1 MFSKAWSS
9 SMLENVTFLLIA
21 VVAIALI
28 FDYVNGMHDAA
39 NAIATAISTR
49 AISPRN
55 AVLMAGAL
63 NFVGAFL
70 AEGVAKT
77 MGSGLVAPSM
87 VKDQK
92 VILAALIGALLW
104 NLITW
109 WLGLPSSSSHAM
121 VGGLVGAG
129 LYAAGSEGVVWS
141 GVLKK
146 VVIPGLISPLLGFT
160 MGFLGMVG
168 FLWIFRRSNPSKVNR
183 NFRKAQ
189 IVSCG
194 WLALTHGM
202 NDAQKAMGIITLA
215 LVTAGLQDPA
225 EFHIPFW
232 VKFSC
237 ATMIALGTSAGGWRI
252 IKTLGG
258 KMVKLQ
264 PINGFAVE
272 LTSSVILSTTAVL
285 GMPVSTTHVIS
296 SAIMGVGATKRLSA
310 VRWGVAGNIL
320 VAWVL
325 TLPAAAAMGALSL
338 VIINGLSTLFGH

>member
-1 MFSKAWSS
+1 MHEITW
-9 SMLENVTFLLIA
+9 LLIA
-21 VVAIALI
+21 VISIALI

-63 NFVGAFL
+63 NFVGAFIS
-70 AEGVAKT
+70 EGVAKT

-87 VKDQK
+87 VKDQA
-92 VILAALIGALLW
+92 VILAALIGALAW

-129 LYAAGSEGVVWS
+129 LYAAGSTGVIWQ
-141 GVLKK
+141 GVINK
-146 VVIPGLISPLLGFT
+146 VVVPGLVSPLLGFGG
-160 MGFLGMVG
+160 GFLVMVG
-168 FLWIFRRSNPSKVNR
+168 FLWIFRRANPSKINR
-183 NFRKAQ
+183 RFRKAQ
-189 IVSCG
+189 IFSCG
-194 WLALTHGM
+194 YLALTHGM

-215 LVTAGLQDPA
+215 LMTAGFQDPN
-225 EFHIPFW
+225 EFHVPFW

-237 ATMIALGTSAGGWRI
+237 AAMIALGTSAGGWRI

-272 LTSSVILSTTAVL
+272 ITSAAILSSTAL
-285 GMPVSTTHVIS
+285 FGMPVSTTHVIS
-296 SAIMGVGATKRLSA
+296 STIMGVGATKRLSA

-320 VAWVL
+320 IAWVF
-325 TLPAAAAMGALSL
+325 TLPASAAMGALSL
-338 VIINGLSTLFGH
+338 AIINGFRSLGG

>member
-1 MFSKAWSS
+1 MH
-9 SMLENVTFLLIA
+9 EITFLLIA

-55 AVLMAGAL
+55 AVLMAGGL
-63 NFVGAFL
+63 NFVGAFVS
-70 AEGVAKT
+70 EGVAKT

-87 VKDQK
+87 VRDQK
-92 VILAALIGALLW
+92 IILAALIGALLW

-129 LYAAGSEGVVWS
+129 MYHAGVEGVVWK
-141 GVLKK
+141 GVIDK
-146 VVIPGLISPLLGFT
+146 VVLPGLVSPLLGFGG
-160 MGFLGMVG
+160 GFLMMVA
-168 FLWIFRRSNPSKVNR
+168 FMWIFRRSNPSRLNR

-189 IVSCG
+189 IFSCG
-194 WLALTHGM
+194 YLALTHGM

-215 LVTAGLQDPA
+215 LMTAGFLNPD
-225 EFHIPFW
+225 EFHVPFW
-232 VKFSC
+232 VKLSC
-237 ATMIALGTSAGGWRI
+237 ASMIALGTSAGGWRI

-272 LTSSVILSTTAVL
+272 LTSSAILSSTAFL

-296 SAIMGVGATKRLSA
+296 SSIMGVGATKRLSA

-320 VAWVL
+320 IAWVF
-325 TLPAAAAMGALSL
+325 TLPAAALMGCLSL
-338 VIINGLSTLFGH
+338 VVIEGVAKVFG

>member
-1 MFSKAWSS
+1 MPDIHW
-9 SMLENVTFLLIA
+9 MLILVIA
-21 VVAIALI
+21 MALI

-39 NAIATAISTR
+39 NAIATSISTR

-63 NFVGAFL
+63 NFIGAFVSQS
-70 AEGVAKT
+70 VAKT
-77 MGSGLVAPSM
+77 MGSGLISHEM
-87 VKDQK
+87 VSNQRI
-92 VILAALIGALLW
+92 ILAALVGALLW
-104 NLITW
+104 NIFTW

-129 LYAAGSEGVVWS
+129 LYTAGMAGVQWN
-141 GVLKK
+141 GVFMK
-146 VVIPGLISPLLGFT
+146 VVVPGLISPILGFGG
-160 MGFLGMVG
+160 GFLVMVA

-189 IVSCG
+189 IFSCG
-194 WLALTHGM
+194 FLALTHGM

-215 LVTAGLQDPA
+215 LVTAGTQ
-225 EFHIPFW
+225 ENFEVPFW
-232 VKFSC
+232 VKIAC

-258 KMVKLQ
+258 KMTKLQ
-264 PINGFAVE
+264 PVNGFAAE
-272 LTSSVILSTTAVL
+272 ITSSIILSTTGLV

-296 SAIMGVGATKRLSA
+296 SSIMGVGASKRFSA
-310 VRWGVAGNIL
+310 VRWGVAQNIL
-320 VAWVL
+320 IAWVC

-338 VIINGLSTLFGH
+338 MAINGIASFFGV

>member
-1 MFSKAWSS
+1 MP
-9 SMLENVTFLLIA
+9 EGVTFLLVA
-21 VVAIALI
+21 VIAIALI

-77 MGSGLVAPSM
+77 MGSGLVAPEM
-87 VKDQK
+87 VKDQR

-129 LYAAGSEGVVWS
+129 LYAAGTAGVIWKGVVN
-141 GVLKK
+141 K
-146 VVIPGLISPLLGFT
+146 VVVPGLVSPLLGLT
-160 MGFLGMVG
+160 IGFFGMVA
-168 FLWIFRRSNPSKVNR
+168 FLWIFRRSAPSKLNR
-183 NFRKAQ
+183 IFRKLQ
-189 IVSCG
+189 IFSCG
-194 WLALTHGM
+194 FLALTHGM

-215 LVTAGLQDPA
+215 LITAGLQDPT
-225 EFHIPFW
+225 EFHVPFW

-237 ATMIALGTSAGGWRI
+237 AAMIALGTSAGGWRI

-272 LTSSVILSTTAVL
+272 LTSSTILTTTAIL

-296 SAIMGVGATKRLSA
+296 SSIMGVGATKRLSA

-320 VAWVL
+320 VAWVF

-338 VIINGLSTLFGH
+338 VVINLF

>member
-1 MFSKAWSS
+1 MDDH
-9 SMLENVTFLLIA
+9 LLLLIA
-21 VVAIALI
+21 VIAIALI

-63 NFVGAFL
+63 NFVGAFI

-77 MGSGLVAPSM
+77 MGSGLIAPDM
-87 VKDQK
+87 VKDQR

-104 NLITW
+104 NMITW

-121 VGGLVGAG
+121 VGGLIGAG
-129 LYAAGSEGVVWS
+129 VYSAGMEGVLWD
-141 GVLKK
+141 GVTQK
-146 VVIPGLISPLLGFT
+146 VVIPGLVSPLLGLVG
-160 MGFLGMVG
+160 GFLVMVL
-168 FLWIFRRSNPSKVNR
+168 FMWIFRRYAPSKLNR
-183 NFRKAQ
+183 VFRKLQ
-189 IVSCG
+189 LFSCG
-194 WLALTHGM
+194 YLALTHGM

-215 LVTAGLQDPA
+215 LVTAGHQDHF
-225 EFHIPFW
+225 EVPFW
-232 VKFSC
+232 VKFAC
-237 ATMIALGTSAGGWRI
+237 AFMIALGTSAGGWRI

-272 LTSSVILSTTAVL
+272 LTSSAILSSTALL

-296 SAIMGVGATKRLSA
+296 SSILGVGATKRLSA

-320 VAWVL
+320 IAWVL
-325 TLPAAAAMGALSL
+325 TLPASAAMGALSL
-338 VIINGLSTLFGH
+338 VVIRGISSFF

>member
-1 MFSKAWSS
+1 MDDHFY
-9 SMLENVTFLLIA
+9 LLVA
-21 VVAIALI
+21 VIAIALI

-63 NFVGAFL
+63 NFVGAFI

-77 MGSGLVAPSM
+77 MGSGLIAPEM
-87 VKDQK
+87 VKDQR

-104 NLITW
+104 NMITW

-129 LYAAGSEGVVWS
+129 LYAAGTEGVLWD
-141 GVLKK
+141 GVTKK
-146 VVIPGLISPLLGFT
+146 VIIPGLVSPLLGLFG
-160 MGFLGMVG
+160 GFLMMVG
-168 FLWIFRRSNPSKVNR
+168 FMWIFRRWAPAKLNR
-183 NFRKAQ
+183 VFRRLQ
-189 IVSCG
+189 VFSCG
-194 WLALTHGM
+194 YLALTHGM

-215 LVTAGLQDPA
+215 LVTANYQDHF
-225 EFHIPFW
+225 EVPFW
-232 VKFSC
+232 VKFAC
-237 ATMIALGTSAGGWRI
+237 ALAIALGTSAGGWRI

-272 LTSSVILSTTAVL
+272 LTSSAILSSTALL

-296 SAIMGVGATKRLSA
+296 SSIMGVGATKRLSA

-325 TLPAAAAMGALSL
+325 TLPASALMGALSL
-338 VIINGLSTLFGH
+338 VAIHGLSRFF

>member
-1 MFSKAWSS
+1 MP
-9 SMLENVTFLLIA
+9 EGVTFLLVA
-21 VVAIALI
+21 VIAIALI

-77 MGSGLVAPSM
+77 MGSGLVAPEM
-87 VKDQK
+87 VKDQR

-129 LYAAGSEGVVWS
+129 LYAAGTAGVIWKGVVN
-141 GVLKK
+141 K
-146 VVIPGLISPLLGFT
+146 VVVPGLVSPLLGLT
-160 MGFLGMVG
+160 IGFFGMVA
-168 FLWIFRRSNPSKVNR
+168 FLWIFRRSAPTKLNR
-183 NFRKAQ
+183 IFRKLQ
-189 IVSCG
+189 IFSCG
-194 WLALTHGM
+194 FLALTHGM

-215 LVTAGLQDPA
+215 LITAGLQDPT
-225 EFHIPFW
+225 EFHVPFW

-237 ATMIALGTSAGGWRI
+237 AAMIALGTSAGGWRI

-272 LTSSVILSTTAVL
+272 LTSSTILTTTAIL

-296 SAIMGVGATKRLSA
+296 SSIMGVGATKRLSA

-320 VAWVL
+320 IAWVF

-338 VIINGLSTLFGH
+338 VVINLF

>member
-1 MFSKAWSS
+1 MHDI
-9 SMLENVTFLLIA
+9 TFLLIA

-63 NFVGAFL
+63 NFVGAFVS
-70 AEGVAKT
+70 EGVAKT
-77 MGSGLVAPSM
+77 MGSGLVAPHM
-87 VKDQK
+87 VRDQK
-92 VILAALIGALLW
+92 IILAALIGALLW

-129 LYAAGSEGVVWS
+129 MFHAGTSGVVWE
-141 GVLKK
+141 GVIHK
-146 VVIPGLISPLLGFT
+146 VVVPGLVSPLLGFT
-160 MGFLGMVG
+160 VGFLGMVA
-168 FLWIFRRSNPSKVNR
+168 FMWIFRRSNPSRLNR

-189 IVSCG
+189 IFSCG
-194 WLALTHGM
+194 YLALTHGM

-215 LVTAGLQDPA
+215 LMTAGFLDPN
-225 EFHIPFW
+225 EFHVPFW

-237 ATMIALGTSAGGWRI
+237 ASMIALGTSAGGWRI

-272 LTSSVILSTTAVL
+272 LTSSAILSSTALL

-296 SAIMGVGATKRLSA
+296 SSIMGVGATKRLSA

-320 VAWVL
+320 IAWVF
-325 TLPAAAAMGALSL
+325 TLPAAALMGALSL
-338 VIINGLSTLFGH
+338 VVIEGVAKVFG

>member
-1 MFSKAWSS
+1 MA
-9 SMLENVTFLLIA
+9 EVTWLLIA

-55 AVLMAGAL
+55 AVLMAGVL
-63 NFVGAFL
+63 NFVGAFVS
-70 AEGVAKT
+70 EGVAKT
-77 MGSGLVAPSM
+77 MGSGLVAPEM
-87 VKDQK
+87 VQDQH
-92 VILAALIGALLW
+92 VILAALIGALGW

-129 LYAAGSEGVVWS
+129 MYSAGTK
-141 GVLKK
+141 GVLWAGVTKK
-146 VVIPGLISPLLGFT
+146 VIIPGLVSPLLGFAG
-160 MGFLGMVG
+160 GFLVMLS
-168 FLWIFRRSNPSKVNR
+168 FLWIFRRSVPSKINR
-183 NFRKAQ
+183 FFRKAQ
-189 IVSCG
+189 VFSCG
-194 WLALTHGM
+194 YLALTHGM

-215 LVTAGLQDPA
+215 LMTAGFQDPA
-225 EFHIPFW
+225 EFHVPFW

-237 ATMIALGTSAGGWRI
+237 ASMIALGTSAGGWRI

-264 PINGFAVE
+264 PINGFAAE
-272 LTSSVILSTTAVL
+272 ITSSCILSSTALL

-296 SAIMGVGATKRLSA
+296 SSIMGVGATKRLSA

-320 VAWVL
+320 IAWVF
-325 TLPAAAAMGALSL
+325 TLPASALMGAFSL
-338 VIINGLSTLFGH
+338 IAIRGIESLFT

>member
-1 MFSKAWSS
+1 MGELTW
-9 SMLENVTFLLIA
+9 LLIA

-55 AVLMAGAL
+55 AVLMAGVL
-63 NFVGAFL
+63 NFVGAFIS
-70 AEGVAKT
+70 EGVAKT
-77 MGSGLVAPSM
+77 MGSGLIAPEM
-87 VKDQK
+87 VKDQH
-92 VILAALIGALLW
+92 VILAALIGALAW

-129 LYAAGSEGVVWS
+129 MYSAGTAGVLWS
-141 GVLKK
+141 GVTKK
-146 VVIPGLISPLLGFT
+146 VIIPGLVSPLLGFAG
-160 MGFLGMVG
+160 GFLVMLA
-168 FLWIFRRSNPSKVNR
+168 FLWIFRRSVPSKINR

-189 IVSCG
+189 VFSCG
-194 WLALTHGM
+194 YLALTHGM

-215 LVTAGLQDPA
+215 LMTAGFQDPNV
-225 EFHIPFW
+225 FHVPFW

-237 ATMIALGTSAGGWRI
+237 ASMIALGTSAGGWRI

-264 PINGFAVE
+264 PINGFAAE
-272 LTSSVILSTTAVL
+272 ITSSAILSTTAL
-285 GMPVSTTHVIS
+285 MGMPVSTTHVIS
-296 SAIMGVGATKRLSA
+296 SSIMGVGATKRLSA
-310 VRWGVAGNIL
+310 VRWGVAGNIMI
-320 VAWVL
+320 AWVF
-325 TLPAAAAMGALSL
+325 TLPASALMGAFSL
-338 VIINGLSTLFGH
+338 IVIRGVESLLT

>member
-1 MFSKAWSS
+1 MGEITW
-9 SMLENVTFLLIA
+9 LLVA
-21 VVAIALI
+21 VVAMALV

-63 NFVGAFL
+63 NFVGAFIS
-70 AEGVAKT
+70 EGVAKT
-77 MGSGLVAPSM
+77 MGSGLVAPQM
-87 VKDQK
+87 VSDQT
-92 VILAALIGALLW
+92 VILAALIGALAW

-129 LYAAGSEGVVWS
+129 LYAAGSA
-141 GVLKK
+141 GVLWGGVIKK
-146 VVIPGLISPLLGFT
+146 VVIPGLVSPILGLTF
-160 MGFLGMVG
+160 GFGVMVA
-168 FLWIFRRSNPSKVNR
+168 FLWIFRRSVPSKINR
-183 NFRKAQ
+183 VFRRAQ
-189 IVSCG
+189 LFSCG
-194 WLALTHGM
+194 YLALTHGM

-215 LVTAGLQDPA
+215 LMTAGFQDPN
-225 EFHIPFW
+225 EFHVPFW

-237 ATMIALGTSAGGWRI
+237 AFAIALGTSAGGWRI

-258 KMVKLQ
+258 KMVKLA
-264 PINGFAVE
+264 PINGFAAE
-272 LTSSVILSTTAVL
+272 MTSSAILSSTALL

-296 SAIMGVGATKRLSA
+296 SSIMGVGATKRLSA

-320 VAWVL
+320 IAWVF
-325 TLPAAAAMGALSL
+325 TLPASAAMGALSL
-338 VIINGLSTLFGH
+338 MALRLIASLFGA

>member
-1 MFSKAWSS
+1 MG
-9 SMLENVTFLLIA
+9 EITFLLIA

-63 NFVGAFL
+63 NFVGAFIS
-70 AEGVAKT
+70 EGVAKT

-92 VILAALIGALLW
+92 VILAALIGALVW
-104 NLITW
+104 NMITW

-129 LYAAGSEGVVWS
+129 MYAAGTAGVVWS
-141 GVLKK
+141 GVINK
-146 VVIPGLISPLLGFT
+146 VVIPGLVSPLLGLT
-160 MGFLGMVG
+160 VGFLVMVA
-168 FLWIFRRSNPSKVNR
+168 FLWIFRRSVPSKLNR

-189 IVSCG
+189 VFSCG
-194 WLALTHGM
+194 YLALTHGM

-215 LVTAGLQDPA
+215 LITAGFQDPN
-225 EFHIPFW
+225 EFHVPFW

-237 ATMIALGTSAGGWRI
+237 ALMIALGTSAGGWRI

-264 PINGFAVE
+264 PVNGFAVE
-272 LTSSVILSTTAVL
+272 ITASAILSSTAL
-285 GMPVSTTHVIS
+285 FGMPVSTTHVIS
-296 SAIMGVGATKRLSA
+296 STIMGVGATKRLSA

-320 VAWVL
+320 IAWVL

-338 VIINGLSTLFGH
+338 MIINGISSFLG

>member
-1 MFSKAWSS
+1 MDDH
-9 SMLENVTFLLIA
+9 LFLLIA
-21 VVAIALI
+21 VIAIALI

-55 AVLMAGAL
+55 AVLMAGVL
-63 NFVGAFL
+63 NFVGAFV

-77 MGSGLVAPSM
+77 MGSGLVSPEM
-87 VKDQK
+87 VKDQRI
-92 VILAALIGALLW
+92 ILAALIGALLW

-129 LYAAGSEGVVWS
+129 LYAAGID
-141 GVLKK
+141 GVLWGGVTKK
-146 VVIPGLISPLLGFT
+146 VVIPGLVSPLLGLFG
-160 MGFLGMVG
+160 GFLMMVL
-168 FLWIFRRSNPSKVNR
+168 FMWIFRRVAPAKLNHV
-183 NFRKAQ
+183 FRRLQ
-189 IVSCG
+189 VFSCG
-194 WLALTHGM
+194 YLALTHGM

-215 LVTAGLQDPA
+215 LVTANHQDHF
-225 EFHIPFW
+225 EVPFW
-232 VKFSC
+232 VKFAC
-237 ATMIALGTSAGGWRI
+237 ALMIALGTSAGGWRI

-272 LTSSVILSTTAVL
+272 LTSSAILSSTALL

-296 SAIMGVGATKRLSA
+296 SSIMGVGATKRLSA

-320 VAWVL
+320 IAWVL
-325 TLPAAAAMGALSL
+325 TLPASAAMGAISL
-338 VIINGLSTLFGH
+338 IVINGISSFF